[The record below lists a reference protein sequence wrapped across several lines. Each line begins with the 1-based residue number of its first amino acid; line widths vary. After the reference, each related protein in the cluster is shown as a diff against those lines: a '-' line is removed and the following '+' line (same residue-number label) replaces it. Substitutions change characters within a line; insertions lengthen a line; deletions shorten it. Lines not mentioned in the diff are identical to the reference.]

1 MKKKHG
7 SELTAADLYN
17 SIPIVHPTVTELV
30 LPIKPD
36 KGIYKFRTKADFQEL
51 PSWNWEQIFNFVR

>member
-1 MKKKHG
+1 M
-7 SELTAADLYN
+7 LTAAELYN

-36 KGIYKFRTKADFQEL
+36 KGIYKFRTKADLQKL
-51 PSWNWEQIFNFVR
+51 PSWNWEQIANFVS